1 MRINRDHINRILQS
15 RKLLGTDYNCRYYP
29 CHFDGQDCTWCFC
42 PFYPCMDR
50 LTGGR
55 PTKIGRTEEITWS
68 CKNCDWIH
76 EPLVAAHV
84 LSELLNA
91 AGTIDKIPRK
101 ALTRIRLKIL
111 KGGPSFEKSN
121 VDKSK
126 GANLRQKLLQPKHQ
140 GFS

>member
-1 MRINRDHINRILQS
+1 MRINRDHVNRVLRS
-15 RKLLGTDYNCRYYP
+15 RKLLGTDYNCKDYP

-55 PTKIGRTEEITWS
+55 PTKIGRTEEIVWS
-68 CKNCDWIH
+68 CENCDWIH

-84 LSELLNA
+84 LSELLNV

-101 ALTRIRLKIL
+101 TLTHIRLKIL
-111 KGGPSFEKSN
+111 KGARVLRRAKILI
-121 VDKSK
+121 VQ
-126 GANLRQKLLQPKHQ
+126 GANSR
-140 GFS
+140 